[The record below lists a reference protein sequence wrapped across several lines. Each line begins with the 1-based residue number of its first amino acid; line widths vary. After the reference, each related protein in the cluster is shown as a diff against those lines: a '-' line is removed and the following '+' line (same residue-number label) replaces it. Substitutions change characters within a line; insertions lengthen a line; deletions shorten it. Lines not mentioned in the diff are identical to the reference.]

1 MTLAPPATKRRSTS
15 FSGSRPAAST
25 SKLPDVPMPITGIV
39 SPEDG
44 MARRAMPGAAWWVE
58 AKPGRGCRAA
68 AAAVS
73 AAADRKER
81 RLVMAAPRVR
91 T

>member
-1 MTLAPPATKRRSTS
+1 
-15 FSGSRPAAST
+15 
-25 SKLPDVPMPITGIV
+25 
-39 SPEDG
+39 
-44 MARRAMPGAAWWVE
+44 VE

-81 RLVMAAPRVR
+81 RLVMAAPRGVVGPVDGASA
-91 T
+91 